1 MKLNTVFWAFKVFLW
16 IVVGILAC
24 VLSTVTLS
32 ELYGELLVLRELLVL
47 KLVELKSL
55 VLMDVLLIGIIFVL
69 VVYLGLMVLL
79 IV

>member
-32 ELYGELLVLRELLVL
+32 ELYGELLVLRELHVL

-69 VVYLGLMVLL
+69 VVYFGLMVLL